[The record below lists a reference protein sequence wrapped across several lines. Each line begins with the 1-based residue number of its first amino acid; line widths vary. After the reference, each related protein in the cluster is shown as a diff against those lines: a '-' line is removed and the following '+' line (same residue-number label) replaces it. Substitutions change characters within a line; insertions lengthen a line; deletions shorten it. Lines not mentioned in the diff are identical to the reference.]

1 MNTKNDKKKGKS
13 YWLIFLLCVVLGSL
27 MFVTVSYTVGS
38 TVLKIVG
45 FNTTQVVSWDIR
57 INNISTNTVGRA
69 KFKEGEVSNTMIK
82 DYSVNFSVPG
92 DTFTMTFDIVNKGT
106 LNARL
111 DHFSMGKLNCT
122 YKDGRDASDY
132 CKNIYY
138 VVEYAN
144 GNNIQVGDTLDAGQ
158 NRKVKVT
165 LKYYEDALPL
175 WNDIVNIED
184 LDISFI
190 FGQK

>member
-57 INNISTNTVGRA
+57 INNISTSTVGRA

-122 YKDGRDASDY
+122 YNDGRDASDY

>member
-1 MNTKNDKKKGKS
+1 MKEKKKDKK
-13 YWLIFLLCVVLGSL
+13 YWLLFVLFIVLGSL

-45 FNTTQVVSWDIR
+45 FNTTQVVSWDVR
-57 INNISTNTVGRA
+57 INNVSTDTVGRTRV
-69 KFKEGEVSNTMIK
+69 KEGKVSDTIIK
-82 DYSVNFSVPG
+82 DFNVEFSVPG

-106 LNARL
+106 LNAKL
-111 DHFSMGKLNCT
+111 EHFSINKLNCT
-122 YKDGRDASDY
+122 YKDGSDASDY

-144 GNNIQVGDTLDAGQ
+144 GNSIKPGDILDAGQ

-165 LKYYEDALPL
+165 LKYHTDSLPL
-175 WNDIVNIED
+175 WDDIVHID
-184 LDISFI
+184 GVGVSFI
-190 FGQK
+190 YGQK

>member
-57 INNISTNTVGRA
+57 INNISTSTVGRA

-144 GNNIQVGDTLDAGQ
+144 GNNIQVGDALDAGQ

>member
-1 MNTKNDKKKGKS
+1 MNTKNDKKKSKS
-13 YWLIFLLCVVLGSL
+13 YWLLFLLCIVLGSL

-57 INNISTNTVGRA
+57 INNISTNTIGRA
-69 KFKEGEVSNTMIK
+69 KVREGEVSNTMIK

-111 DHFSMGKLNCT
+111 DHFSMGKLNCN
-122 YKDGRDASDY
+122 YRDGRDARDY
-132 CKNIYY
+132 CNNIYY
-138 VVEYAN
+138 LVDYAN

-175 WNDIVNIED
+175 WNDIVNIDD